1 LLRNWHHRTCDMAVC
16 LALIWSGVGRWRM
29 TDTPDVLLRTPERYP
44 RQWVVRLKGGVFL
57 NAECTAPWCISMQ
70 TAPEDCGSVF
80 AHQLRTS
87 DSSLAR
93 IAEQVGYESEAAFN
107 RAFKRSFGAPPATWR
122 RDVVASQDTVAPAR
136 S

>member
-1 LLRNWHHRTCDMAVC
+1 MRY
-16 LALIWSGVGRWRM
+16 LARWRIQ
-29 TDTPDVLLRTPERYP
+29 V
-44 RQWVVRLKGGVFL
+44 
-57 NAECTAPWCISMQ
+57 A
-70 TAPEDCGSVF
+70 

-122 RDVVASQDTVAPAR
+122 KDAVASQDTFAPVG
-136 S
+136 